1 MKKIS
6 LPKIGIRPV
15 IDGRRM
21 GVRESL
27 EAQTMNMAKA
37 TAALISEKLRHA
49 CGARVECVIADTCI
63 AGMAESA
70 ACEEK
75 FSSQN
80 VGVTITV
87 TPCWCYGSETIDM
100 DPLRPKAIWGFN
112 GTERP
117 GAVYLAAALAAHSQK
132 GIPAFSIYGHDV
144 QDADDTS
151 IPADVEEKLLRFA
164 RAGLAVASMKGKSY
178 LSLGGVSMGIA
189 AGFQG
194 QRHWTDQYP
203 NGDTAEALLNSSFDW
218 NGVREP
224 FVVATENDSL
234 NGVAMLMGHQLTG
247 TAQVFADV
255 RTYWSPDA
263 VERVTGQPLTGRAE
277 HGIIHLINSGSAA
290 LDGSCQQRDAQGN
303 PTMKPHWEIEQS
315 EADACLAATEWCPA
329 IHEYFRG
336 GGFSSRFLTE
346 GGVPFT
352 MTRVNIIKGL
362 GPVLQIA
369 EGWSVAL
376 PKAMHDQ
383 LDARTN
389 STWPTTWFAPRLTGK
404 GPFSDVYSVMANWG
418 ANHGVLTIGHVGA
431 DFITLAAM
439 LRIPVCMHNV
449 EEAKIYRPSA
459 WAAHGMDIEGQDY
472 RACQNYGPL
481 YKR

>member
-1 MKKIS
+1 MGNTTIQTQSFRAVDAEQSKSKRYIIPFALLCSLFFLWAVANNLNDILLPQFQQAFTLTNFQAGLIQSAFYFGYFVIPIPAGILMKKLS
-6 LPKIGIRPV
+6 YKAGIITGLFLYAV
-15 IDGRRM
+15 G
-21 GVRESL
+21 
-27 EAQTMNMAKA
+27 
-37 TAALISEKLRHA
+37 AALFWPA
-49 CGARVECVIADTCI
+49 
-63 AGMAESA
+63 AEIMNYTL
-70 ACEEK
+70 
-75 FSSQN
+75 FL
-80 VGVTITV
+80 I
-87 TPCWCYGSETIDM
+87 
-100 DPLRPKAIWGFN
+100 
-112 GTERP
+112 
-117 GAVYLAAALAAHSQK
+117 
-132 GIPAFSIYGHDV
+132 
-144 QDADDTS
+144 
-151 IPADVEEKLLRFA
+151 
-164 RAGLAVASMKGKSY
+164 GLFI
-178 LSLGGVSMGIA
+178 IA

-234 NGVAMLMGHQLTG
+234 NGVAMLFGHQLTG
-247 TAQVFADV
+247 TAQIFADV
-255 RTYWSPDA
+255 RTYWSPEA
-263 VERVTGQPLTGRAE
+263 VERVTGQALSGLAE

-290 LDGSCQQRDAQGN
+290 LDGACKQRDSEGK
-303 PTMKPHWEIEQS
+303 PTMKPHWEISQQ

-336 GGFSSRFLTE
+336 GGYSSRFLTE

-369 EGWSVAL
+369 EGWSVEL

-389 STWPTTWFAPRLTGK
+389 STWPNTWFAPRLTGK
-404 GPFSDVYSVMANWG
+404 GPFTDVYSVMANWG

>member
-117 GAVYLAAALAAHSQK
+117 GAVYLA
-132 GIPAFSIYGHDV
+132 
-144 QDADDTS
+144 
-151 IPADVEEKLLRFA
+151 
-164 RAGLAVASMKGKSY
+164 
-178 LSLGGVSMGIA
+178 
-189 AGFQG
+189 
-194 QRHWTDQYP
+194 
-203 NGDTAEALLNSSFDW
+203 
-218 NGVREP
+218 
-224 FVVATENDSL
+224 
-234 NGVAMLMGHQLTG
+234 
-247 TAQVFADV
+247 
-255 RTYWSPDA
+255 
-263 VERVTGQPLTGRAE
+263 
-277 HGIIHLINSGSAA
+277 AA

-439 LRIPVCMHNV
+439 LRIPVCMRNV

>member
-1 MKKIS
+1 
-6 LPKIGIRPV
+6 
-15 IDGRRM
+15 
-21 GVRESL
+21 
-27 EAQTMNMAKA
+27 
-37 TAALISEKLRHA
+37 
-49 CGARVECVIADTCI
+49 
-63 AGMAESA
+63 
-70 ACEEK
+70 
-75 FSSQN
+75 
-80 VGVTITV
+80 
-87 TPCWCYGSETIDM
+87 
-100 DPLRPKAIWGFN
+100 
-112 GTERP
+112 
-117 GAVYLAAALAAHSQK
+117 
-132 GIPAFSIYGHDV
+132 
-144 QDADDTS
+144 
-151 IPADVEEKLLRFA
+151 
-164 RAGLAVASMKGKSY
+164 
-178 LSLGGVSMGIA
+178 
-189 AGFQG
+189 
-194 QRHWTDQYP
+194 
-203 NGDTAEALLNSSFDW
+203 
-218 NGVREP
+218 
-224 FVVATENDSL
+224 
-234 NGVAMLMGHQLTG
+234 
-247 TAQVFADV
+247 
-255 RTYWSPDA
+255 
-263 VERVTGQPLTGRAE
+263 
-277 HGIIHLINSGSAA
+277 
-290 LDGSCQQRDAQGN
+290 
-303 PTMKPHWEIEQS
+303 
-315 EADACLAATEWCPA
+315 
-329 IHEYFRG
+329 
-336 GGFSSRFLTE
+336 FLTE

>member
-1 MKKIS
+1 M
-6 LPKIGIRPV
+6 
-15 IDGRRM
+15 
-21 GVRESL
+21 
-27 EAQTMNMAKA
+27 
-37 TAALISEKLRHA
+37 
-49 CGARVECVIADTCI
+49 
-63 AGMAESA
+63 
-70 ACEEK
+70 
-75 FSSQN
+75 
-80 VGVTITV
+80 
-87 TPCWCYGSETIDM
+87 
-100 DPLRPKAIWGFN
+100 
-112 GTERP
+112 
-117 GAVYLAAALAAHSQK
+117 
-132 GIPAFSIYGHDV
+132 
-144 QDADDTS
+144 
-151 IPADVEEKLLRFA
+151 
-164 RAGLAVASMKGKSY
+164 
-178 LSLGGVSMGIA
+178 
-189 AGFQG
+189 
-194 QRHWTDQYP
+194 
-203 NGDTAEALLNSSFDW
+203 
-218 NGVREP
+218 
-224 FVVATENDSL
+224 
-234 NGVAMLMGHQLTG
+234 
-247 TAQVFADV
+247 FADV

-389 STWPTTWFAPRLTGK
+389 STWPTTVCPTPDRQGPVQRCVLGDGQLGRQPRRADHRPRWRRFHYPRRHAAHSGLHAQRGR
-404 GPFSDVYSVMANWG
+404 GENLSPFR
-418 ANHGVLTIGHVGA
+418 L
-431 DFITLAAM
+431 
-439 LRIPVCMHNV
+439 
-449 EEAKIYRPSA
+449 
-459 WAAHGMDIEGQDY
+459 AAHGMDIEGRDY